1 MVKGLIWKEVSFIE
15 TLKAKIINYTLYMIM
30 MVLSFGDRFMMLKIL
45 FIIIYLEYNN
55 HVYNEILF
63 VMYEY

>member
-1 MVKGLIWKEVSFIE
+1 
-15 TLKAKIINYTLYMIM
+15 MIM
-30 MVLSFGDRFMMLKIL
+30 IVLSFGDRFMMLKIL